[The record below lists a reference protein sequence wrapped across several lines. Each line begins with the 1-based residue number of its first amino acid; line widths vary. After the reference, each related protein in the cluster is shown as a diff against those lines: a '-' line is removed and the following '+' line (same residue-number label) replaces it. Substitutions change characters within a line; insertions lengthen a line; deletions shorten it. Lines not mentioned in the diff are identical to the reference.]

1 MDPLHNA
8 RTAFIAAFGAAPTLA
23 VQAPGRV
30 NLIGEHT
37 DYNDGFVLPCAINY
51 RTVICGSPRD
61 DGRMRV
67 VAADYA
73 DERDEF
79 VLNGAIAP
87 RDDRL
92 WANYVRGV
100 VKYLQEAGHAVR
112 GADLAISGNVPQGAG
127 LSSSAS
133 LEVATGQLFK
143 ALGGLA
149 IDPTE
154 LALIGQRAENRFVGC
169 NCGIMD
175 QLISARGEAG
185 HALLI
190 DCRSLATQSVA
201 MPDGIAVVIVNS
213 NVQRGLVGSEYN
225 TRRRQCEEAARFF
238 GVKALRDVNLSTY
251 EAKASGLDPIVA
263 RRARHIITDSQRAVD
278 LAAALPA
285 GDMRRIGQLMAA
297 RDFSI
302 DGSEGLRRA
311 REQGRRVLI
320 EHKPADGFD
329 LGPFDEHLG
338 IVVARALEAADQ
350 RLGPVIHVEALGGLE
365 VGNGLGLL
373 LEDQHP
379 VAVLERG
386 RGPVRL
392 VIVVE
397 GLRRG
402 RQCAAIFAAGAGIGL
417 DELAHRPAFQH

>member
-8 RTAFIAAFGAAPTLA
+8 RTAFVSAFGTAPALA

-61 DGRMRV
+61 DGQVRV
-67 VAADYA
+67 VAADYGG
-73 DERDEF
+73 ECDEF
-79 VLNGAIAP
+79 ALNAAIEP
-87 RDDRL
+87 RGDRL

-100 VKYLQEAGHAVR
+100 VKYLQEAGHGLR

-133 LEVATGQLFK
+133 LEVATGQFFTSLSS
-143 ALGGLA
+143 LA

-201 MPDGIAVVIVNS
+201 MPAGVAVVIVNS

-238 GVKALRDVNLSTY
+238 GVKALRDVDLATY
-251 EAKASGLDPIVA
+251 QSRAAGLDPVVA

-278 LAAALPA
+278 LAAALSA
-285 GDMRRIGQLMAA
+285 GDMRRIGQLMADSHA
-297 RDFSI
+297 SMRDDFEI
-302 DGSEGLRRA
+302 TCPQVDALVEIVKDVIGDAGGVRMT
-311 REQGRRVLI
+311 GG
-320 EHKPADGFD
+320 GF
-329 LGPFDEHLG
+329 GG
-338 IVVARALEAADQ
+338 CVVALVPDRLVASVRATVSERYPAVTGLQPD
-350 RLGPVIHVEALGGLE
+350 IHVC
-365 VGNGLGLL
+365 
-373 LEDQHP
+373 QP
-379 VAVLERG
+379 S
-386 RGPVRL
+386 
-392 VIVVE
+392 
-397 GLRRG
+397 
-402 RQCAAIFAAGAGIGL
+402 AGAGICA
-417 DELAHRPAFQH
+417 E

>member
-8 RTAFIAAFGAAPTLA
+8 RTAFVSAFGTAPALA

-61 DGRMRV
+61 DGRVRV
-67 VAADYA
+67 VAADYG
-73 DERDEF
+73 DECDEF
-79 VLNGAIAP
+79 VLDAAITP
-87 RDDRL
+87 HPDRL

-100 VKYLQEAGHAVR
+100 VKFLQEAGHGVR

-133 LEVATGQLFK
+133 LEVATGQFFTS
-143 ALGGLA
+143 LGGGA

-190 DCRSLATQSVA
+190 DCRSLTTRSVA
-201 MPDGIAVVIVNS
+201 MPGGVAVVIVNS

-225 TRRRQCEEAARFF
+225 TRRRQCEAAARFF
-238 GVKALRDVNLSTY
+238 GVKALRDVDLATY
-251 EAKASGLDPIVA
+251 QARAAGLDPVVA

-285 GDMRRIGQLMAA
+285 GDMRRISQLMAESHA
-297 RDFSI
+297 SMRDDFEI
-302 DGSEGLRRA
+302 TCPPVDALVEIIKAVIGDTGGVRMT
-311 REQGRRVLI
+311 GG
-320 EHKPADGFD
+320 GF
-329 LGPFDEHLG
+329 GG
-338 IVVARALEAADQ
+338 CVVALVPNKLVDTLQTTLSEHYPATT
-350 RLGPVIHVEALGGLE
+350 GLHSSIY
-365 VGNGLGLL
+365 VC
-373 LEDQHP
+373 QP
-379 VAVLERG
+379 S
-386 RGPVRL
+386 
-392 VIVVE
+392 
-397 GLRRG
+397 
-402 RQCAAIFAAGAGIGL
+402 AGSGVCL
-417 DELAHRPAFQH
+417 